1 MSEENNNILF
11 NILTKGFTIGIIVGV
26 IIVLIIIFT
35 LMQTT
40 QTMQNTKE
48 DFTNYNSTCGND
60 LLEKV
65 LVERNMT
72 QDSSNYDIYIPCT
85 YNGSER
91 EILKF
96 QKKDNKKL
104 FLLEG
109 CDFLASKL
117 ALWDLLR
124 EEYKDDAKKYM
135 PPTFLLENEKDMQEF
150 PNHFNNN
157 KRKRSDQMYILKN
170 YAQRQEGLKLTRDLN
185 EIMDGVKNGWYLV
198 QDYIYDPYLIV
209 GHKINLRYYLLIVC
223 RNNKI
228 ESYIH
233 NNGFVYY
240 TPEKYNEYDISFKT
254 NITTGYIDRKIYET
268 NPLTLEDFRNH
279 IERMKPGSK
288 NLWNKNAKEL
298 MSKCMKAINKKVCKN
313 SNLSHH
319 VRFQLFGCDLAPD
332 SKLNATLIEINKGPD
347 LDAKDERDK
356 QVKIKVQEDIF
367 KIIEEDKTT
376 TDFIRLDA

>member
-1 MSEENNNILF
+1 MEIKIFGMNLKDIDSNTLLSLLIS
-11 NILTKGFTIGIIVGV
+11 G
-26 IIVLIIIFT
+26 IIIFVIIIVIIIIT
-35 LMQTT
+35 LT
-40 QTMQNTKE
+40 QTVE
-48 DFTNYNSTCGND
+48 PFTNYNSSCGNE

-65 LVERNMT
+65 MVDRNMT
-72 QDSSNYDIYIPCT
+72 KDASNYDVYIPCT

-96 QKKDNKKL
+96 QSQNNKKL

-124 EEYKDDAKKYM
+124 EEYKDDARKYM
-135 PPTFLLENEKDMQEF
+135 PPTFLLENKKDMDEF
-150 PNHFNNN
+150 PIHFNNN
-157 KRKRSDQMYILKN
+157 KKNRSDQMYILKN
-170 YAQRQEGLKLTRDLN
+170 YAQRQEGLKLTRDLK
-185 EIMDGVKNGWYLV
+185 EIMDGIKNGWYLV
-198 QDYIYDPYLIV
+198 QDYIYDPYLIS

-254 NITTGYIDRKIYET
+254 NVTTGYIDRKIYDT
-268 NPLTLEDFRNH
+268 NPLTLDDFRNH
-279 IERMKPGSK
+279 IETMKPGSR
-288 NLWNKNAKEL
+288 NLWNNNAKEL

-313 SNLSHH
+313 TNLSQH

-367 KIIEEDKTT
+367 KIIEEDNTINN
-376 TDFIRLDA
+376 FIRLDA